1 MDKHKMVRNHIA
13 AAKGWL
19 SQAEKSL
26 EQENDIRGDLNL
38 MLAQAELQ
46 SAQEKQPQR
55 AWLRWGRRLLPLA
68 AALCVAAGYVAY
80 LRPVPEVPAAQP
92 VMPVTAESSAAAGR
106 EADSGAMEPVAGNAH
121 EAAIPA
127 VAEVPVS
134 EVTVQDRE
142 AEPHSQQLKGT
153 GEIPQAIPPGEVP
166 DERQADVPDIELQK
180 LMQAAGNV
188 LRE

>member
-1 MDKHKMVRNHIA
+1 MDKHKIVRNHIA

-26 EQENDIRGDLNL
+26 DQENDIRGDLNL

-55 AWLRWGRRLLPLA
+55 AWLLWARRLLPLA
-68 AALCVAAGYVAY
+68 AALCIATGYVAY
-80 LRPVPEVPAAQP
+80 LRPVPEVPAAHP
-92 VMPVTAESSAAAGR
+92 VMPVVAESPAEAEAGAMGAVAGDDYAAIEPAAKDVSAAESPGQGR
-106 EADSGAMEPVAGNAH
+106 AAVPPPQQME
-121 EAAIPA
+121 
-127 VAEVPVS
+127 
-134 EVTVQDRE
+134 
-142 AEPHSQQLKGT
+142 GT
-153 GEIPQAIPPGEVP
+153 MPQAISSGEAP
-166 DERQADVPDIELQK
+166 DVRQADVPDIEMQK